1 MYERFFGLRERA
13 FDLTPNPRFLLLTR
27 GHREALCNLRYGV
40 ASNQGLTLLVGEAGT
55 GKTTVLRRA
64 MTTAPLEQGPRRVSW
79 VHLNNPMLGRGE
91 FVEFLAAGFALSTDA
106 SGSKARFLREIEQ
119 ALRERR
125 KDGVVSALV
134 IDEAQS
140 LPDELLE
147 EIRLLANIE
156 SDTQKLLPIVLSG
169 QPELGARL
177 NEWQF
182 RHLKQRVA
190 LRCTLSTLT
199 LEESAAYIAGR
210 VRLAGG
216 DAARL
221 FSREAVI
228 AIHGRAGGIPRTI
241 NVICENALLTAYA
254 VERSIVCADIVDEVA
269 RDFDLEEASP
279 QHATEEPAIAAATPV
294 VRPFR
299 PASAGSSSD
308 SWVESVRQHSQPR
321 GNVR

>member
-27 GHREALCNLRYGV
+27 NHREALCNLRYGV
-40 ASNQGLTLLVGEAGT
+40 ASNHGLTLLIGEAGT

-64 MTTAPLEQGPRRVSW
+64 MTTPPLEHGPRRVSW
-79 VHLNNPMLGRGE
+79 VHLNNPMLRRGE
-91 FVEFLAAGFALSTDA
+91 FIESLATGFTLSTGA
-106 SGSKARFLREIEQ
+106 SGSKARFLRDLEQ

-156 SDTQKLLPIVLSG
+156 SDTQKLLSIVLSG

-210 VRLAGG
+210 VKLAGG

-228 AIHGRAGGIPRTI
+228 AIHGRARGIPRTI

-254 VERSIVCADIVDEVA
+254 LERPIVCADLVEEVA
-269 RDFDLEEASP
+269 RDFDLEDGDP
-279 QHATEEPAIAAATPV
+279 QHAAEEPAIAAATSV

-299 PASAGSSSD
+299 PASAGSSTD
-308 SWVESVRQHSQPR
+308 GWVESVREHSQPR